1 MAFGRTKFRHA
12 GRAAVALA
20 LIACVLAPAA
30 FSPAAF
36 AQGRVPV
43 ENIPPPLRDDLK
55 RLQRGEPAPATLFDA
70 QRQADRAE
78 EVVRQFLESEGYYQ
92 AEVEGWA
99 ETSNE
104 GVITHGV
111 HVTLGPL
118 FTFASR
124 QIDYLDQ
131 PPDEETQGALEKLLD
146 PVSVGAPARA
156 QVAIEVGDKLVAGL
170 KDSGYPD
177 ARADNADALA
187 DAEQQT
193 IDLTYKLQ
201 PGLRASFGAVTVSG
215 LQRTKEDYI
224 AGLRPWQ
231 PGERYTPEKMDEF
244 RARLAETGLFDT
256 ATAKLASAG
265 DPQANGLLQR
275 DVEVTAKERKR
286 RTVALGASASTSDG
300 YGVDG
305 EWEFRNIGGRG
316 ESITYNAQI
325 ATLES
330 RLQATYRRPNIKRYG
345 RNIRI
350 GAEVED
356 FETDAF
362 DQADANISMTVEE
375 QLTKRVRA
383 SLGGEI
389 GFASIL
395 DAQGK
400 ATGAG
405 RRDLYLVNGTATAE
419 YIGVRDVL
427 DPQSGVRARLMVEPG
442 LTWGDTN
449 IGYTRVTAEGSL
461 YGRLFKD
468 DDFVGALRGKVGT
481 IAGPIGAAPDRLFFA
496 GGGGSVRG
504 YEYQSLSPRDVNNQ
518 LVGGRS
524 IVEASAELRWRQSD
538 RLGWVAFLD
547 AGAAGE
553 SPEPPIENMRAGAG
567 IGLRYYAGF
576 GPLRADLAVPLNKR
590 VGDADFQIYIS
601 IGQAF

>member
-1 MAFGRTKFRHA
+1 MSQERISR
-12 GRAAVALA
+12 
-20 LIACVLAPAA
+20 
-30 FSPAAF
+30 S
-36 AQGRVPV
+36 
-43 ENIPPPLRDDLK
+43 DDLK
-55 RLQRGEPAPATLFDA
+55 RLQRDEPAPATLFDA

-78 EVVRQFLESEGYYQ
+78 DVVRQFLESEGYYQ

-99 ETSNE
+99 EAANDGT
-104 GVITHGV
+104 ITNGV

-118 FTFASR
+118 FTFSSR
-124 QIDYLDQ
+124 QIDYLDM
-131 PPDEETQGALEKLLD
+131 PPDAETQAGLEKIMA
-146 PVSVGAPARA
+146 PVAIGAPARA
-156 QVAIEVGDKLVAGL
+156 EVAIEVGDKLVAGL

-177 ARADNADALA
+177 ARAENADALA
-187 DAEQQT
+187 DADQQT

-201 PGLRASFGAVTVSG
+201 PGVRASFGGVTTMG
-215 LQRTKEDYI
+215 LERTKEDYV
-224 AGLRPWQ
+224 ADLRPWK

-256 ATAKLASAG
+256 AAAKLASAG

-275 DVEVTAKERKR
+275 DVEVTVKERKR
-286 RTVALGASASTSDG
+286 RTIALGASASTSDG

-305 EWEFRNIGGRG
+305 EWEFRNIAGRG

-325 ATLES
+325 ATLER
-330 RLQATYRRPNIKRYG
+330 RLQATFRRPNIKRYG

-350 GAEVED
+350 GAEVEN

-362 DQADANISMTVEE
+362 DQSGANVSMTVEE

-389 GFASIL
+389 GYASIL
-395 DAQGK
+395 DAQ
-400 ATGAG
+400 ARTTGAG
-405 RRDLYLVNGTATAE
+405 RRDLYLLNGAATAE

-449 IGYTRVTAEGSL
+449 IGYTRITAEGSL
-461 YGRLFKD
+461 YGRMFKD
-468 DDFVGALRGKVGT
+468 DDWVGALRGKAGT
-481 IAGPIGAAPDRLFFA
+481 IAGPNGAPPDRLFFA

-504 YEYQSLSPRDVNNQ
+504 YEYQSLSPRDATNQ

-524 IVEASAELRWRQSD
+524 IIEASAELRWRQSNN
-538 RLGWVAFLD
+538 LGWVAFLD

-553 SPEPPIENMRAGAG
+553 GPEPPIENMRAGMG
-567 IGLRYYAGF
+567 LGLRYYAGF